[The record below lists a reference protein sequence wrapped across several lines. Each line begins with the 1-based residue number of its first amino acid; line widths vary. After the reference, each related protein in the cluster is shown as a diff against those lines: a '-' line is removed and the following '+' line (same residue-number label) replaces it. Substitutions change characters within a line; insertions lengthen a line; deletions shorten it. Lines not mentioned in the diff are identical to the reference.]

1 MNRKY
6 LIAIIVAAIVV
17 VGLIVVI
24 PNLGAAD
31 GTTVTTL
38 AGGTA
43 PPISPDATVPDGH
56 PSVDGGTGSGA
67 GTAEDLVKTAEEAYN
82 ADPKN
87 IGAILD
93 LADAYLQANS
103 LDDATRVLNE
113 ALALE
118 PNNSTAKAG
127 LAMVD
132 FTKGDAAGA
141 QTKLEAVTAEAPNDQ
156 VALYDLAIVYF
167 STDQRDKAKETWAK
181 ASAVDPTS
189 DLGQMAQQFVDMM
202 GQTEAS
208 GASPHGADGGM
219 TGTTSASGATPTT
232 TQ

>member
-6 LIAIIVAAIVV
+6 LIAIIAAAVVV

-24 PNLGAAD
+24 PNLGSGD
-31 GTTVTTL
+31 EGSTVTTV
-38 AGGTA
+38 ANGTA
-43 PPISPDATVPDGH
+43 PPISPDATVPEGH
-56 PSVDGGTGSGA
+56 PAVGDDTGSGT
-67 GTAEDLVKTAEEAYN
+67 GTAEDLVTSAEAAYN

-87 IGAILD
+87 VDAILV
-93 LADAYLQANS
+93 LGDAYIQANR

-118 PNNSTAKAG
+118 PDSSTAKAG

-141 QTKLEAVTAEAPNDQ
+141 QTKLEALVAEAPNDQ

-167 STDQRDKAKETWAK
+167 SSNQRDKAKETWTKVAE
-181 ASAVDPTS
+181 VDATS
-189 DLGQMAQQFVDMM
+189 DLGQLAQQFVDMM

-208 GASPHGADGGM
+208 GASPHEAGGV
-219 TGTTSASGATPTT
+219 TTTPTT
-232 TQ
+232 S

>member
-6 LIAIIVAAIVV
+6 LIAIIAAAVVV

-24 PNLGAAD
+24 PTLGSGDEGATA
-31 GTTVTTL
+31 TTL
-38 AGGTA
+38 AGATA
-43 PPISPDATVPDGH
+43 PPISPDATMPEGH
-56 PSVDGGTGSGA
+56 PAIGGDTGSGIGA
-67 GTAEDLVKTAEEAYN
+67 AEDLVTSAETAYD

-87 IGAILD
+87 VDAILA
-93 LADAYLQANS
+93 LGDAYIQANRF
-103 LDDATRVLNE
+103 DDATRVLNE

-118 PNNSTAKAG
+118 PDNSTAKAG

-141 QTKLEAVTAEAPNDQ
+141 QTKLEALVVEAPEDQ

-167 STDQRDKAKETWAK
+167 STDQRDKAKETWTKVAE
-181 ASAVDPTS
+181 VDATS
-189 DLGQMAQQFVDMM
+189 DLGQLAQQFVDMM

-208 GASPHGADGGM
+208 GASPHETGGA
-219 TGTTSASGATPTT
+219 TTSTT
-232 TQ
+232 S